1 METLTDA
8 KVPFLSP
15 SGRRRFLKTLALT
28 AVGGWAWSPGTA
40 AAKIAPGSRIMT
52 VRGEIAARRMG
63 FALPHEHL
71 MSTFGA
77 ASSELPR
84 YDEVRLTAQ
93 VLPYLKRVK
102 SLGCRIIFDCTAAY
116 FGRDP
121 RLLKAFSERSGLH
134 LVTNTGY
141 YGAADDRYVPV
152 FVASESPSEIAARWL
167 DEWRNGIGG
176 TDIRPGFVK
185 LAVDGG
191 DLSDTDAKLIRAGA
205 LAHRA
210 SGLTLAVHT
219 GNNPQAAYQQL
230 AILDEEDVDPTA
242 WIWVHAHAVEKSED
256 LLPAAQRGAWLSF
269 DGLQLPD
276 QGNDPVKKHLT
287 LLTEMKRRG
296 FFHQVLL
303 SHDGN
308 SFTSEGRLRPYDA
321 LFTALLPDLRSNG
334 FTDREIR
341 TLTVDNPARAF
352 SIRVREKAQ

>member
-1 METLTDA
+1 
-8 KVPFLSP
+8 
-15 SGRRRFLKTLALT
+15 
-28 AVGGWAWSPGTA
+28 
-40 AAKIAPGSRIMT
+40 MT

-63 FALPHEHL
+63 FTLPHEHL

-77 ASSELPR
+77 ESSESPQ
-84 YDEVRLTAQ
+84 YDEVRLMAQ
-93 VLPYLKRVK
+93 VLPYLERVK
-102 SLGCRIIFDCTAAY
+102 RLGCRTIFDCTAAY
-116 FGRDP
+116 FGRSP
-121 RLLKAFSERSGLH
+121 RLLKTFSERSGLH

-141 YGAADDRYVPV
+141 YGAANDRYVPA
-152 FVASESPSEIAARWL
+152 FVATESPAQIAARWL

-205 LAHRA
+205 LTHRA

-219 GNNPQAAYQQL
+219 GNNPKAAYQQL
-230 AILDEEDVDPTA
+230 AILDEENVNPTA
-242 WIWVHAHAVEKSED
+242 WIWVHAHAVERIED
-256 LLPAAQRGAWLSF
+256 LIPAAQRGAWLSF

-276 QGNDPVKKHLT
+276 PGNDPVGKHLA
-287 LLTEMKRRG
+287 LLAGMQRRG
-296 FFHQVLL
+296 FLNQVLL

-321 LFTALLPDLRSNG
+321 LFTTLLPALRSNG

-341 TLTVDNPARAF
+341 ALTVENPARAF
-352 SIRVREKAQ
+352 SIRVRARG